1 MKQVKCLEAF
11 YYGRDVVAVLPTG
24 YGKSLIFQLL
34 PSLLHAKITGTCNI
48 VQTTCPV
55 YPIIIVA
62 SPLNAPIK
70 DQMRRST
77 KGNVSAAFLNVRKK
91 NNSSDLELGMDD
103 ASYQL
108 LKDARFALGEGKRRG
123 PGNEAVWGLAAT
135 DKEKYVDTSHI
146 CILGDT
152 GAVSRVDKMSVFTV
166 RSRRAPNRA
175 EKRKSLRHCSATSNV
190 GSSTRAYLK

>member
-1 MKQVKCLEAF
+1 MECAYKRPDKKKHWRKC
-11 YYGRDVVAVLPTG
+11 
-24 YGKSLIFQLL
+24 KCSLFI
-34 PSLLHAKITGTCNI
+34 
-48 VQTTCPV
+48 
-55 YPIIIVA
+55 
-62 SPLNAPIK
+62 
-70 DQMRRST
+70 
-77 KGNVSAAFLNVRKK
+77 NVRKK

-108 LKDARFALGEGKRRG
+108 LKDAKFALGEGKRRG
-123 PGNEAVWGLAAT
+123 PGNEVVWGLAAT

-175 EKRKSLRHCSATSNV
+175 EKRKSLRYCSATSNV
-190 GSSTRAYLK
+190 GSSTRWFKMIGEKTSCA